1 MRHWIAIAQCLFE
14 DEYHFPMKMA
24 VLLADEIGASEEM
37 LTPGSAIDWQDGFG
51 AMGAILTMPNGNRIF
66 IDATIDN
73 KTIYLSQI
81 AVENK
86 SQGVG
91 MMVMD
96 AIKTIADR
104 YKYSIYVYKVVNPAF
119 FNRIHWLTKK
129 DKGTFVYHQPATR

>member
-1 MRHWIAIAQCLFE
+1 MRQWIDLARSLFE

-37 LTPGSAIDWQDGFG
+37 IKPGSAIEWQQGFG
-51 AMGAILTMPNGNRIF
+51 AMGAVLTMQNGNRVF
-66 IDATIDN
+66 IDATIEK

-104 YKYSIYVYKVVNPAF
+104 YKYNICIYKVVNPAF
-119 FNRIHWLTKK
+119 FNRIHWLTRK
-129 DKGTFVYHQPATR
+129 DQSTFVYNQNETH